1 MDLLHYHDAYLGHNN
16 RGKLGQKSEIGAK
29 CQNREKS
36 GEIGENRDF
45 IYLYQNSY

>member
-1 MDLLHYHDAYLGHNN
+1 MNLLHYHNAYLGHKN

-29 CQNREKS
+29 YQNRGKS